1 MGQKERIRRL
11 RIQNNMT
18 QEELARLCGV
28 SRTAVTQWESGTNSP
43 RSGAV
48 EKMAVAFRVAPSFI
62 TYGDSGY
69 EYAAVKLGQPMAS
82 VPILGDVH
90 AGTPEVPT
98 GMDCTDSA
106 LVPQFLLDTDPDC
119 YAVRVVGACMS
130 RVYPENALVVVSPN
144 SEPQNGSVAVVTI
157 DGGETVMRR
166 MYRTA
171 QTLVLSPD
179 SYEPGHEDIVVRQ
192 GDGRSVSFGGKVV
205 WYQSPKPLD

>member
-1 MGQKERIRRL
+1 MEISKNIRRL
-11 RIQNNMT
+11 RVAAEMT
-18 QEELARLCGV
+18 QREVAERLGITK
-28 SRTAVTQWESGTNSP
+28 SAVTQWESGWTQPSMDSVCQLAGLFGCSVDEVMGIEP
-43 RSGAV
+43 R
-48 EKMAVAFRVAPSFI
+48 F
-62 TYGDSGY
+62 